1 MVAYGADGEYHH
13 RFLFPFH
20 RGSVY
25 HCRIPHSRSISLSSV
40 YCCFCQVSLVSH
52 QHHGEL
58 SSCFHL
64 HFFGHKGEV
73 SSQRVLVGIEGHR
86 SRSKVQHEVVGAT
99 DVGVRLRLSR
109 PHQAC
114 EFAHFGRHIAELELH
129 DAVLHLQVET
139 GIKILDTRGR
149 QQQIVPEVVGV
160 AVRRLRLSSH
170 GEGDGG
176 VIGVHRYG
184 MGVVNRPAVTG
195 TGNCCSRERTGSGS
209 IRTSIF
215 IVVGMS
221 HVVAAVHPHH
231 GQAVALLPG

>member
-1 MVAYGADGEYHH
+1 M
-13 RFLFPFH
+13 
-20 RGSVY
+20 
-25 HCRIPHSRSISLSSV
+25 
-40 YCCFCQVSLVSH
+40 
-52 QHHGEL
+52 
-58 SSCFHL
+58 
-64 HFFGHKGEV
+64 
-73 SSQRVLVGIEGHR
+73 LVGIEGHR

-209 IRTSIF
+209 FRTSIF
-215 IVVGMS
+215 IVVGIS